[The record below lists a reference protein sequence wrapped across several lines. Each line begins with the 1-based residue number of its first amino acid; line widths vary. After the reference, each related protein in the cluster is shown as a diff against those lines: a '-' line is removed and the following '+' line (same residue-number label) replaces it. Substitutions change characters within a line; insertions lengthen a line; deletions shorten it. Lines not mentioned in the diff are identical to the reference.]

1 MHTWLF
7 FFPANTLQWNPDFLA
22 CKGYLA
28 WPLRAS
34 PASPLTLVHCISI
47 TLAFLWVLA
56 KERVSLSL
64 GILRLQC
71 SLPGM
76 PWSQMVTW
84 PSPWC
89 HSGLSS
95 GRSSLA
101 PRSEL
106 DIRASSRFL
115 NMLLLTFSI
124 IYPIWSYLFYTYT
137 FLLLQPLPSKKI
149 VNFAEEGLFCLAPYC
164 VPGAWTVPGNS
175 RSLMYVRR
183 ISDHFSHYT

>member
-76 PWSQMVTW
+76 PWSQIVTW

-101 PRSEL
+101 ARSEL

-124 IYPIWSYLFYTYT
+124 IYPIWSS
-137 FLLLQPLPSKKI
+137 FLHLYVSPSATSPLKKDCEFCRGGILSCSLLCPW
-149 VNFAEEGLFCLAPYC
+149 CL
-164 VPGAWTVPGNS
+164 NS
-175 RSLMYVRR
+175 PWKQ
-183 ISDHFSHYT
+183 